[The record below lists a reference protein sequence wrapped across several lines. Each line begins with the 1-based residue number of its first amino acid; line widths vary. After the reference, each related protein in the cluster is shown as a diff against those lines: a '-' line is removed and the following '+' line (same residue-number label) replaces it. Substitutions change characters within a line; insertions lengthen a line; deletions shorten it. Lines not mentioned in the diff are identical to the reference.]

1 VIPVTREAVNS
12 RDETSTTNAGDSGR
26 VPIYLNAAS
35 TGPIPERAVRAM
47 AAFNAKRAAPWT
59 ITLHDQLGT
68 LSTTRALCARLIGAR
83 PDEIALVPNTST
95 GIHIAASA
103 LPIEQGQVILGHE
116 SEFPANVY
124 PWLALARRSGI
135 RYETV
140 PLAANGLPD
149 HDALLVR
156 LARGDV
162 GLVAMSWVSYLSGDR
177 ADLAA
182 IGDACRAAN
191 AWFVVDAI
199 QGLGAARLDVS
210 RLPVDVLT
218 CGGQKWLRGPWG
230 SGFCYMRRELVQ
242 RLDPGTGGWL
252 SVLGSEDLGRA
263 DPPELMY
270 LKDARRFEV
279 ATLAYQDFVGL
290 NASLEVFFETGAEH
304 IEQRVTHLATRLA
317 EGLAR
322 QRCVRLVTSLDPA
335 RRAGIV
341 SCFALDPDVRSRL
354 AAADVV
360 YSARECTFRTLRGSL
375 IRFSPHVYNTDD
387 DINQAVAAIGDKSS
401 ATRRPV
407 PQTS

>member
-1 VIPVTREAVNS
+1 VGS
-12 RDETSTTNAGDSGR
+12 RDETSTIVTSDGARD
-26 VPIYLNAAS
+26 PIYLNAAA

-47 AAFNAKRAAPWT
+47 AAFNAKRATPWT
-59 ITLHDQLGT
+59 ITSDEQLGT
-68 LSTTRALCARLIGAR
+68 LATARSLCARLIGAR

-103 LPIEQGQVILGHE
+103 LPIEAGRVILGHE

-124 PWLALARRSGI
+124 PWLALTRRLHI

-140 PLAANGLPD
+140 PLAASGLPD
-149 HDALLVR
+149 HDALLAR

-177 ADLAA
+177 ADLAT

-252 SVLGSEDLGRA
+252 SVQGSEDLGRA
-263 DPPELMY
+263 DPPELLY
-270 LKDARRFEV
+270 LEDARRFEV

-290 NASLEVFFETGAEH
+290 NASLEVLFDTGAEN
-304 IEQRVTHLATRLA
+304 IERRIAHLATRLA
-317 EGLAR
+317 EGLAT
-322 QRCVRLVTSLDPA
+322 QRGVRLVTALDPA

-341 SCFALDPDVRSRL
+341 SCFALDPAVRAQLS
-354 AAADVV
+354 AADVV
-360 YSARECTFRTLRGSL
+360 YSARECTFHKLRGSL
-375 IRFSPHVYNTDD
+375 MRFSPHVYNTDD
-387 DINQAVAAIGDKSS
+387 DIDRTIAAVGGKSS
-401 ATRRPV
+401 AMRRPAR
-407 PQTS
+407 QTS